1 MRGFLAPAAPCS
13 SAWPL
18 PPAKPR
24 TSEACA
30 RRGSRW
36 SSLVASTRT
45 CRDDLTRRS
54 VRLNLGGS
62 VYDPTDSV
70 GRLLFNVLDLVAE
83 FEADLIQRPHVRGHG
98 SRFRLDDR
106 SVERGPSAYPQR
118 SGCRRAV
125 TDRRPQ
131 PEDGQALQAE
141 VAQHHHPPNLERE
154 HLHGPGPVLP
164 FCACAS
170 SAISSRLPDPRA
182 WAVGARAGDVVA

>member
-36 SSLVASTRT
+36 SSLAASTRT

-83 FEADLIQRPHVRGHG
+83 FEADLIRARTCEGMAVG
-98 SRFRLDDR
+98 SGSTTGQR
-106 SVERGPSAYPQR
+106 SVDRPPIRNGQGAGEPSRIVGR
-118 SGCRRAV
+118 SPKTGRRY
-125 TDRRPQ
+125 
-131 PEDGQALQAE
+131 
-141 VAQHHHPPNLERE
+141 
-154 HLHGPGPVLP
+154 
-164 FCACAS
+164 
-170 SAISSRLPDPRA
+170 RLTWRSTTTRQPRA
-182 WAVGARAGDVVA
+182 RASTRARAGAAVLRVRIVGHLF